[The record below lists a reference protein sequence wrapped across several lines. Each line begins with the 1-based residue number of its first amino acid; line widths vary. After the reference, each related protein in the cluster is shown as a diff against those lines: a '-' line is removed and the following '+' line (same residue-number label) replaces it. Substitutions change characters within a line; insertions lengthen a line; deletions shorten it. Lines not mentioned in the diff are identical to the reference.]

1 MALLL
6 SDACLLKKQNKTFQM
21 NQLISGGLTS
31 DSSVTEICHTYSVR
45 EEVQQ
50 YRKHLHRNVGRMELI
65 SQCATNYHLLNHMM
79 TKLGQL

>member
-6 SDACLLKKQNKTFQM
+6 SDACLLKKQNKTFPM

-31 DSSVTEICHTYSVR
+31 GSSVTEICHTHSAR

-50 YRKHLHRNVGRMELI
+50 Y
-65 SQCATNYHLLNHMM
+65 
-79 TKLGQL
+79 

>member
-21 NQLISGGLTS
+21 NQLISGDLTS
-31 DSSVTEICHTYSVR
+31 GSSVTEICHTYSAR
-45 EEVQQ
+45 EEV
-50 YRKHLHRNVGRMELI
+50 RKHLHRNMEGMELEDI
-65 SQCATNYHLLNHMM
+65 SQCATNYHLLNHVI